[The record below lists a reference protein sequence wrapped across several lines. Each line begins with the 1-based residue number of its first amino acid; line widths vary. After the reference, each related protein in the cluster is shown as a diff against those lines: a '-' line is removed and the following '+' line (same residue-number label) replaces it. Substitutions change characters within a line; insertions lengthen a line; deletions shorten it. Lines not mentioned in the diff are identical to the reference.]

1 LIAEFHTGP
10 LGREAA
16 ESLALSVL
24 AFLAERPDDL
34 DRFLALTGLE
44 SGTLRQSAGQP
55 EFLGGV
61 LDHLLGDERLL
72 MAFAGWA
79 DIPPEHVA
87 RARYGLPGAD

>member
-16 ESLALSVL
+16 ETLALSVL
-24 AFLAERPDDL
+24 EFLSARPNDL
-34 DRFLALTGLE
+34 DRFLALTGIE
-44 SGTLRQSAGQP
+44 SGTIRQSARQP

-72 MAFAGWA
+72 MAFAAWA
-79 DIPPEHVA
+79 DVPPEDIA
-87 RARYGLPGAD
+87 RARYGLEGAD